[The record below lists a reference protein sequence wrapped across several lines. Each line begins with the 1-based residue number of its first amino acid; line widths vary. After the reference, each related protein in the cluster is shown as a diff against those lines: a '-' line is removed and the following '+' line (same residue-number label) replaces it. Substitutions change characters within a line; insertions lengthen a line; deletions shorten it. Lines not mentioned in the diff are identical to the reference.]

1 MSAIGA
7 EISISANI
15 FSQIFKAIGKRLN
28 TKKEKK
34 LISEIYKE
42 LLLGEKGDMYKV
54 KATILE
60 LENLGSSSS
69 SFLKAKDYL
78 ISAMDAKERKVGFG
92 KFKVVKTKA
101 RKVCAKTIIGKHP
114 PKKVTGKT
122 SKTKKK

>member
-54 KATILE
+54 KATIL
-60 LENLGSSSS
+60 NW
-69 SFLKAKDYL
+69 
-78 ISAMDAKERKVGFG
+78 
-92 KFKVVKTKA
+92 KT
-101 RKVCAKTIIGKHP
+101 
-114 PKKVTGKT
+114 
-122 SKTKKK
+122 

>member
-28 TKKEKK
+28 TKKEKE

-42 LLLGEKGDMYKV
+42 LLLGEKADMYKV
-54 KATILE
+54 KATILK
-60 LENLGSSSS
+60 LENLGSLSP
-69 SFLKAKDYL
+69 SFLKAKDH
-78 ISAMDAKERKVGFG
+78 ISAIDAKERKVGFG
-92 KFKVVKTKA
+92 TFKVTKAKA
-101 RKVCAKTIIGKHP
+101 RKVSAKGIIGKHP
-114 PKKVTGKT
+114 AKQLTSKT